1 MHRGIYAAASAMVV
15 QETNLDVVTNNL
27 ANVDTMGFRRR
38 TSANAEFSAMM
49 ERLEKISEDGETKIT
64 TYPPFTMNWRGKQI
78 LGGMALANVYS
89 ISYMDTQPG
98 VLKTTD
104 NPFDVAINGPGFFS
118 VQDGN
123 GNTYYTRQG
132 NFLVGPDGNLV
143 TLDGMTLQGDGGPIA
158 VAEASSAEILANGQV
173 IADGEIVGQISLF
186 TFENPTYLQQVGR
199 NCLVPNADSGDPVP
213 VEEEG
218 VRLVPGTLESSNVSV
233 VEEMVR
239 MIEAH
244 RAYEGA
250 SKALMTHD
258 ESTGRLIA
266 SFGRQ

>member
-1 MHRGIYAAASAMVV
+1 MHRGLYAAASAMLV

-27 ANVDTMGFRRR
+27 ANVDTAGFRRR
-38 TSANAEFSAMM
+38 VSANAEFSALMN
-49 ERLEKISEDGETKIT
+49 RIEKISEDGETKIT

-78 LGGMALANVYS
+78 IGGMALANVYS
-89 ISYMDTQPG
+89 QSFMDTQPG
-98 VLKTTD
+98 IIKTTD
-104 NPFDVAINGPGFFS
+104 NPLDVAINGPGFFA
-118 VQDGN
+118 VQDEA

-132 NFLVGPDGNLV
+132 NFLVGADGNIV
-143 TLDGMTLQGDGGPIA
+143 TLDGMTLQSDGGPIG
-158 VAEASSAEILANGQV
+158 VEEGTSVEILNNGQV
-173 IADGEIVGQISLF
+173 LVDGELVGEIALF

-199 NCLVPNADSGDPVP
+199 NCLIANEDSGEPVP
-213 VEEEG
+213 VDD